1 MTADEKYSFD
11 RLNKVTYLCR
21 LAIEQTNRC
30 IVCQRIGEDTAYY
43 VCKDKTIL
51 FRLAIIDDDVV
62 FYIQQDDLDKVSL
75 KYNEVKFTS
84 FYSKAKDKFEFDD
97 FFKYIS
103 VVEKQLTTTE
113 ITETTQEQIQEET
126 KSKTIEVDE
135 EEYNELKKR
144 VQMYQQQIMNI
155 FLKL

>member
-21 LAIEQTNRC
+21 LAIEQTHC
-30 IVCQRIGEDTAYY
+30 FIVCQYIGEDTAYY
-43 VCKDKTIL
+43 VCRDKTIL
-51 FRLAIIDDDVV
+51 FRLAINDDDVT
-62 FYIQQDDLDKVSL
+62 FYVQQDDLNKVSS
-75 KYNEVKFTS
+75 KYNEVKFSS
-84 FYSKAKDKFEFDD
+84 FYSKDKFEFDD

-103 VVEKQLTTTE
+103 AVEKQLTTTE
-113 ITETTQEQIQEET
+113 TIQEHTQEET

-135 EEYNELKKR
+135 EEYNSLKKQ
-144 VQMYQQQIMNI
+144 VQMYQQQIMKI